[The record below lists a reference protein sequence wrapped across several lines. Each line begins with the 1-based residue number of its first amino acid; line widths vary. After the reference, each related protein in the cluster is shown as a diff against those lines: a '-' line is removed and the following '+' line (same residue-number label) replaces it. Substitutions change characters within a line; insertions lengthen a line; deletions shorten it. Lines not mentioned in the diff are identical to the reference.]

1 MTTYFLAK
9 YRNSPTLT
17 GLEIAR
23 RLGITV
29 ITPKT
34 MLRWVRPHDVVINW
48 GRVVVLPPEL
58 AEEVVW
64 RNKPEAISVCGH
76 KLRTLA
82 RLQEAKV
89 PTLEYTTDP
98 AVAAEWGD
106 RAYARHLLRA
116 SSGRGVEVVEP
127 GSPIPQAPLYTRAF
141 PTREEYR
148 VHVMS
153 GSGAFFVQKKM
164 RMRQERRPPNYTPL
178 VRSHG
183 NGWVFAHKEVN
194 VPVGVAAIAGS
205 AVVACGL
212 TFGAVDILFDG
223 ERAVVC
229 EVNSTPGVG
238 GTTVDKYVEAF
249 RKFHI

>member
-1 MTTYFLAK
+1 MTKYFLAK
-9 YRNSPTLT
+9 YRHSPTLT

-29 ITPKT
+29 ITPGT
-34 MLRWVRPHDVVINW
+34 LIRWVRPYDVVINW
-48 GRVVVLPPEL
+48 GRMPMLPLEI
-58 AEEVVW
+58 ESHTVW
-64 RNKPEAISVCGH
+64 CNHPTAISICGH

-82 RLQEAKV
+82 RLQAAGV

-98 AVAAEWGD
+98 GVAAEWGG
-106 RAYARHLLRA
+106 RVYARHLLRA
-116 SSGRGVEVVEP
+116 SSGRGVEIVEP

-141 PTREEYR
+141 DTRDEYR
-148 VHVMS
+148 VHVMK

-183 NGWVFAHKEVN
+183 NGWVFTQKGFDPPAVLSS
-194 VPVGVAAIAGS
+194 VATD
-205 AVVACGL
+205 AVAACGL
-212 TFGAVDILFDG
+212 MFGAVDILFDG

-229 EVNSTPGVG
+229 EVNSAPGVG

-249 RKFHI
+249 RKLGI

>member
-9 YRNSPTLT
+9 YRNSPAIT

-64 RNKPEAISVCGH
+64 RNRPEAISVCGH
-76 KLRTLA
+76 KLRTLT
-82 RLQEAKV
+82 RLQEANV

-98 AVAAEWGD
+98 AVAAGWGD
-106 RAYARHLLRA
+106 RVYARHLLRA

-127 GSPIPQAPLYTRAF
+127 GAPIPQAPLYTRAF
-141 PTREEYR
+141 DTREEYR
-148 VHVMS
+148 VHVMY
-153 GSGAFFVQKKM
+153 GSGAFFIQKKM
-164 RMRQERRPPNYTPL
+164 RMREERRPAAFTPL

-183 NGWVFAHKEVN
+183 NGWVFAHKEVIPPMD
-194 VPVGVAAIAGS
+194 VPHLATRAII
-205 AVVACGL
+205 ACGL

-229 EVNSTPGVG
+229 EVNSAPGVG